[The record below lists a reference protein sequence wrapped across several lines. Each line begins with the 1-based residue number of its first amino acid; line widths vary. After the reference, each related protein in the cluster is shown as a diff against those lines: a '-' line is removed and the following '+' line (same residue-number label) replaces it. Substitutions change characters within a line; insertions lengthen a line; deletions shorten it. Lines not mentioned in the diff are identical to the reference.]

1 MYFVYVIPW
10 GLIGIVVLLSLFGLA
25 TSSTVFFLVK
35 VGIWISILLS
45 AIWGIFGLISVLFD
59 EYSDSCMFVKIV
71 KAILIL
77 VASIFM
83 CYGLF
88 VVRSE
93 MVVSYGKSGGINY
106 LFTLI
111 LDIPFI
117 VFYCGI
123 GGGAISYLEGN
134 DGEEASTAKGIL
146 LMLVLF
152 ILTILFIL

>member
-1 MYFVYVIPW
+1 MYYVYFIPW
-10 GLIGIVVLLSLFGLA
+10 GLIGIVVLLALLGLA
-25 TSSTVFFLVK
+25 TSSTVLFLVK
-35 VGIWISILLS
+35 VGIWISIILS
-45 AIWGIFGLISVLFD
+45 AIFGILSVISVLFD
-59 EYSDSCMFVKIV
+59 EFDDSCLFVKIV
-71 KAILIL
+71 KVILIL

-93 MVVSYGKSGGINY
+93 MVASYGEGGGIDY

-123 GGGAISYLEGN
+123 GGGAVSYLAGN